1 MNTSRPVRFSF
12 TRCARRHFLESA
24 AATLLALLSFGIAP
38 AALADRD
45 HDQARD
51 PQHWVASWATSPAAY
66 FVYVAPVPQ
75 NQALAPSPTRFT
87 TANIQ
92 PDLAF
97 PFPNANTS
105 GANDQTIR
113 SIVKPDLWGNTM
125 RLRFSNVF
133 GNQALTFDSTTIALQ
148 EYAGNVVHGTV
159 TPVTFGRSNSVTIPA
174 GQEMWSDPVHL
185 AWVRSADDPLIQ
197 GRNLAISYSIQ
208 GDSGHMTYHSGANTT
223 SYITGPGT
231 GDHTY
236 DADGFAYEYTT
247 SSWFFLATLDVMAS
261 TDTVVICAFGDS
273 ITDGTHTT
281 FNGNDR
287 WANVLSRRLHDA
299 YGNKVSIVNEAI
311 GGNRVINPVVANAA
325 SGPAAV
331 DRLDRD
337 VLGLSGLT
345 DVIWL
350 EGINDLGAGYGAA
363 ANPVENPVIHTPQA
377 IIAGYQDVVAR
388 LHRHGVKVYGAT
400 VVSALGLNNPA
411 QGWDL
416 IHFPSFLAT
425 VDNGAAV
432 EAGRLI
438 LNQFIRTP
446 GNFDGVVDF
455 DAATRDPDPAALGNM
470 KAKYLPNSQ
479 FTQLPWDYLHPNHA
493 GYNAMGL
500 AVDIAPFAPAH
511 HRSRRGE
518 Q

>member
-1 MNTSRPVRFSF
+1 MKTDVLFK
-12 TRCARRHFLESA
+12 ALGRRDFLKSA
-24 AATLLALLSFGIAP
+24 AAALLALSLGIVP
-38 AALADRD
+38 AAFADKDDDHDRD
-45 HDQARD
+45 HGR
-51 PQHWVASWATSPAAY
+51 QHWVATWATSPAAY
-66 FVYVAPVPQ
+66 FVYVAPLPQ
-75 NQALAPSPTRFT
+75 NQALAPAPTRFT

-97 PFPNANTS
+97 PFPNANTT
-105 GANDQTIR
+105 GANNQTIR
-113 SIVKPDLWGNTM
+113 SIVKPDLWGDTM
-125 RLRFSNVF
+125 RVRFSNVF
-133 GNQALTFDSTTIALQ
+133 GNQPLTFDSTTIGLQ
-148 EYAGNVVHGTV
+148 DYAGNVVHGTL
-159 TPVTFGRSNSVTIPA
+159 TPVTFRGSNSVTIPV
-174 GQEMWSDPVHL
+174 GQEMWSDAVHL
-185 AWVRSADDPLIQ
+185 SWVKHADDPLIQ

-223 SYITGPGT
+223 SYITPRGSA
-231 GDHTY
+231 DHTQ

-247 SSWFFLATLDVMAS
+247 SSWFFLAAADVLAP
-261 TDTVVICAFGDS
+261 TDTVVVCAFGDS

-287 WANVLSRRLHDA
+287 WSNVLSRRLHNA
-299 YGNKVSIVNEAI
+299 YGNKVSVVNEAI

-345 DVIWL
+345 HVIWL

-363 ANPVENPVIHTPQA
+363 ANPVENPVIHSPSN
-377 IIAGYQDVVAR
+377 IIAGYRDVVSRLRAR
-388 LHRHGVKVYGAT
+388 GIKVYGAT

-411 QGWDL
+411 QGWNL
-416 IHFPSFLAT
+416 TAFPTFLAT
-425 VDNGAAV
+425 VDNGPVV
-432 EAGRLI
+432 EANRLI

-455 DAATRDPDPAALGNM
+455 DAATADPDPAALGNM
-470 KAKYLPNSQ
+470 NAKYLPNSQ

-500 AVDIAPFAPAH
+500 AIDIAPFAPARNQS
-511 HRSRRGE
+511 HR
-518 Q
+518 QH